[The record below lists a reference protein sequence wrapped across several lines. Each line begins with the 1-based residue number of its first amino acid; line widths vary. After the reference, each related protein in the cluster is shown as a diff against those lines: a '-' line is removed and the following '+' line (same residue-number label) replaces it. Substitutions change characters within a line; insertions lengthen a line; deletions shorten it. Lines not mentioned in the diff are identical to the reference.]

1 MFEVVKELV
10 EGYLSVSVP
19 IELHAHLEEVF
30 HLLSRVQGGQ
40 FKHEVTDLHC
50 LGVLVCDVLENIEN
64 RLASCGNDVF
74 KDLLQEGD

>member
-10 EGYLSVSVP
+10 EGYLSVAVP

-40 FKHEVTDLHC
+40 LKHEVSDLHC
-50 LGVLVCDVLENIEN
+50 LGVLVSDVLENIEN
-64 RLASCGNDVF
+64 GLASRGDDIL